1 MKQNLLLGSTK
12 PNRFLLLLTAV
23 LFLVCP
29 SLHAEWPSY
38 PGTAGISGSY
48 NVLDESEE
56 QQKSTIWHKEYDL
69 NGPGNTL
76 TFSAKSE
83 KLLGFSNG
91 NLKVAQYVDGNY
103 IILVNEYSP
112 KGSYKSYSLQLDK
125 RATKIKFYTET
136 GATGYKYYKDIL
148 VTMATYA
155 GEPSETSLDFGSAVY
170 GSEAV
175 TRTATFDWSNTP
187 AYSVSITGE
196 DADLFT
202 ASVSNNASA
211 GAYGTATV
219 SVTYRHTAG
228 GTHSAVLHLGDYTIA
243 LSGTTTQAAQS
254 IAWATPDTIL
264 TTGTVEFNATAT
276 TDIAYT
282 CESPEVATL
291 ADGALTILTAG
302 TLTLTATAAETQNY
316 LPATLTRTIVV
327 EKAEP
332 TVTEW
337 PTLSALTYGESLS
350 DTILIGGTANIPGV
364 FQILSV
370 FPKDS
375 RTNSEEL
382 SKIPTSATD
391 IDANTDTETEIVSEI
406 LNAGTYRVAIAF
418 VPTNTA
424 WYTTLTDSATLT
436 INPAA
441 QSIAWATPDTILT
454 TGTVEFNATATT
466 DLAYTCESPEVATLA
481 EGALTILT
489 AGTLTLTATAAETQ
503 NYLPAT
509 LTRTIVVEKAEPT
522 VTEWPTLS
530 ALTYGESLS
539 DTILIGGTANIPGVF
554 QILSVFP
561 KDSRTNSEELSEI
574 PTSATDIDAN
584 TDTETETVSEILN
597 AGTYR
602 VAIAFVP
609 ANTAWYTTLTDSAT
623 LTINPAAQSIAW
635 ATPDTILTTGTVEF
649 NATATT
655 DIAYTCESP
664 EVATLA
670 DGALTILT
678 AGTLTLTA
686 TAAETKNY
694 LPATL
699 TRTIVVEKAE
709 PTVTEWPTLSA
720 LTYGE
725 SLSDTILIGG
735 TANIPGVF
743 QILSVF
749 PKDSRTN
756 SEELSEILNAGTYR
770 VAIAFI
776 PANTAWYTTLTDS
789 ATLTINPAAQ
799 SIEWVTD
806 TLPTQLQVGDSL
818 TLTATASTG
827 LEVLFS
833 LDNEEIAVLEG
844 NQLKAISEGTVTITA
859 SLDGN
864 DNYLP
869 AEPVTYTLLIVRPQT
884 PTSTEPLPNQL
895 PRATKVL
902 RNGTLYILLDE
913 QSYDAAGHRIR

>member
-1 MKQNLLLGSTK
+1 M
-12 PNRFLLLLTAV
+12 
-23 LFLVCP
+23 
-29 SLHAEWPSY
+29 
-38 PGTAGISGSY
+38 
-48 NVLDESEE
+48 SE
-56 QQKSTIWHKEYDL
+56 
-69 NGPGNTL
+69 
-76 TFSAKSE
+76 
-83 KLLGFSNG
+83 
-91 NLKVAQYVDGNY
+91 
-103 IILVNEYSP
+103 
-112 KGSYKSYSLQLDK
+112 
-125 RATKIKFYTET
+125 
-136 GATGYKYYKDIL
+136 
-148 VTMATYA
+148 
-155 GEPSETSLDFGSAVY
+155 
-170 GSEAV
+170 
-175 TRTATFDWSNTP
+175 
-187 AYSVSITGE
+187 
-196 DADLFT
+196 
-202 ASVSNNASA
+202 
-211 GAYGTATV
+211 
-219 SVTYRHTAG
+219 
-228 GTHSAVLHLGDYTIA
+228 
-243 LSGTTTQAAQS
+243 
-254 IAWATPDTIL
+254 
-264 TTGTVEFNATAT
+264 
-276 TDIAYT
+276 
-282 CESPEVATL
+282 
-291 ADGALTILTAG
+291 
-302 TLTLTATAAETQNY
+302 
-316 LPATLTRTIVV
+316 
-327 EKAEP
+327 
-332 TVTEW
+332 
-337 PTLSALTYGESLS
+337 
-350 DTILIGGTANIPGV
+350 
-364 FQILSV
+364 
-370 FPKDS
+370 
-375 RTNSEEL
+375 
-382 SKIPTSATD
+382 IPTSATD

-539 DTILIGGTANIPGVF
+539 DTILIGGTA
-554 QILSVFP
+554 
-561 KDSRTNSEELSEI
+561 D
-574 PTSATDIDAN
+574 
-584 TDTETETVSEILN
+584 
-597 AGTYR
+597 
-602 VAIAFVP
+602 
-609 ANTAWYTTLTDSAT
+609 
-623 LTINPAAQSIAW
+623 
-635 ATPDTILTTGTVEF
+635 
-649 NATATT
+649 
-655 DIAYTCESP
+655 
-664 EVATLA
+664 
-670 DGALTILT
+670 
-678 AGTLTLTA
+678 
-686 TAAETKNY
+686 
-694 LPATL
+694 
-699 TRTIVVEKAE
+699 
-709 PTVTEWPTLSA
+709 
-720 LTYGE
+720 
-725 SLSDTILIGG
+725 
-735 TANIPGVF
+735 IPGVF

>member
-56 QQKSTIWHKEYDL
+56 QKKSTIWSKEYDL

-264 TTGTVEFNATAT
+264 TTGTVEFNATAA
-276 TDIAYT
+276 TDLAYT

-337 PTLSALTYGESLS
+337 PTLSVLTYGESLS
-350 DTILIGGTANIPGV
+350 DDA
-364 FQILSV
+364 
-370 FPKDS
+370 FPEYSKFSLYS
-375 RTNSEEL
+375 R
-382 SKIPTSATD
+382 
-391 IDANTDTETEIVSEI
+391 
-406 LNAGTYRVAIAF
+406 R
-418 VPTNTA
+418 
-424 WYTTLTDSATLT
+424 
-436 INPAA
+436 
-441 QSIAWATPDTILT
+441 TP
-454 TGTVEFNATATT
+454 
-466 DLAYTCESPEVATLA
+466 
-481 EGALTILT
+481 
-489 AGTLTLTATAAETQ
+489 
-503 NYLPAT
+503 
-509 LTRTIVVEKAEPT
+509 EPT
-522 VTEWPTLS
+522 PKNCPKFSMPAPTE
-530 ALTYGESLS
+530 
-539 DTILIGGTANIPGVF
+539 
-554 QILSVFP
+554 
-561 KDSRTNSEELSEI
+561 
-574 PTSATDIDAN
+574 
-584 TDTETETVSEILN
+584 
-597 AGTYR
+597 
-602 VAIAFVP
+602 
-609 ANTAWYTTLTDSAT
+609 
-623 LTINPAAQSIAW
+623 
-635 ATPDTILTTGTVEF
+635 
-649 NATATT
+649 
-655 DIAYTCESP
+655 
-664 EVATLA
+664 
-670 DGALTILT
+670 
-678 AGTLTLTA
+678 
-686 TAAETKNY
+686 
-694 LPATL
+694 
-699 TRTIVVEKAE
+699 
-709 PTVTEWPTLSA
+709 
-720 LTYGE
+720 
-725 SLSDTILIGG
+725 
-735 TANIPGVF
+735 
-743 QILSVF
+743 
-749 PKDSRTN
+749 
-756 SEELSEILNAGTYR
+756 
-770 VAIAFI
+770 
-776 PANTAWYTTLTDS
+776 
-789 ATLTINPAAQ
+789 
-799 SIEWVTD
+799 
-806 TLPTQLQVGDSL
+806 
-818 TLTATASTG
+818 
-827 LEVLFS
+827 
-833 LDNEEIAVLEG
+833 
-844 NQLKAISEGTVTITA
+844 
-859 SLDGN
+859 
-864 DNYLP
+864 
-869 AEPVTYTLLIVRPQT
+869 
-884 PTSTEPLPNQL
+884 
-895 PRATKVL
+895 
-902 RNGTLYILLDE
+902 
-913 QSYDAAGHRIR
+913 